1 MDIYDL
7 KSDIQVFG
15 ITIANF
21 PAGIEAAFQKLSNM
35 LPSTKD
41 REFYGISQPNQSGT
55 IIYKAMVNAL
65 YSNEGAQ
72 YGCESFVI
80 KQGSYLSEKITHFR
94 SNPLLI
100 GKAFQ
105 AILKD
110 PRIDHKGYCLE
121 IYRGDDDVL
130 CMVPLDLRK
139 NKSE

>member
-1 MDIYDL
+1 MNVHDL
-7 KSDIQVFG
+7 KRDIQIFG
-15 ITIANF
+15 ITVATF
-21 PAGIEAAFQKLSNM
+21 PEGIEAAFQKLSDI
-35 LPSTKD
+35 LPSAD
-41 REFYGISQPNQSGT
+41 GREFYGISHPNHSGA

-65 YSNEGAQ
+65 YANEGEQ

-121 IYRGDDDVL
+121 IYRGDNDVL
-130 CMVPLDLRK
+130 CMVPLDLR